1 MFFVNVYLIFDKYLF
16 YFFFILRVFDLI
28 VLNQCLSL
36 LIYQYFEKKKFL
48 NVICFER
55 VLENDQEIN

>member
-36 LIYQYFEKKKFL
+36 LIYQYCEKKKFL

>member
-36 LIYQYFEKKKFL
+36 LIYQYREKKKFL